1 MTHGIDTDFLVA
13 AEIRGHPFHPQVD
26 SNLRSLLADGHDFAL
41 APQIL
46 AEFIHIV
53 TDARR
58 MPQPLTMADAI
69 SGAEHWWQANATR
82 LRGLLVVRQ
91 RPSAEDVGVWAA
103 PTGLEHGGWRAT
115 QRRSALPGAGIVRPF
130 GAGDPDAGG
139 ITAGSR
145 RLSEGRATPPDLWP
159 PCASTPAG
167 VPECEG
173 AAAPWSEVA

>member
-26 SNLRSLLADGHDFAL
+26 SNLRSLLGDGHDFAL

-103 PTGLEHGGWRAT
+103 PTGLEHGGWWDT
-115 QRRSALPGAGIVRPF
+115 QGGAPLCPGLVSFAPLGLGTPMPEASQLV
-130 GAGDPDAGG
+130 AGG
-139 ITAGSR
+139 
-145 RLSEGRATPPDLWP
+145 
-159 PCASTPAG
+159 
-167 VPECEG
+167 
-173 AAAPWSEVA
+173 